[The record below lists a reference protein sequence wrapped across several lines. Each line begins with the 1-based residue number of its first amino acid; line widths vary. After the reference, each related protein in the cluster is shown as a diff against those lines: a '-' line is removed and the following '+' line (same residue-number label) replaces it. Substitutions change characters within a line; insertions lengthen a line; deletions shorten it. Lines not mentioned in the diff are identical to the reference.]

1 MPSDP
6 DYGRVTHGRVRE
18 QEIVDLPADPGRDV
32 LPSGHLRGP
41 VQ

>member
-6 DYGRVTHGRVRE
+6 DYGRVTHGRRE
-18 QEIVDLPADPGRDV
+18 QEIVDLPADPGRV
-32 LPSGHLRGP
+32 VMPSGHLRGP